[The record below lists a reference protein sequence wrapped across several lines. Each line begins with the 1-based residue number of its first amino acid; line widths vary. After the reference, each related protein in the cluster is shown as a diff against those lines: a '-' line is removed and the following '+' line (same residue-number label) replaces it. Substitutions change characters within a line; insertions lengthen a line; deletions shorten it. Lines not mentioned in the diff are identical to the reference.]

1 MGLSQHVQIDQIL
14 GYSAAGTTARTT
26 DIIDMSGFDGVVF
39 IAEFGTV
46 ITAGTI
52 NVQVLQNSVNS
63 TSGMTAVAG
72 TSDYTVTA
80 SDAGKAKNCIV
91 VDVFQPTK
99 RFLEVTITPAAQNAV
114 ITGVTAIRYNGKVK
128 PRIVSGLKTTYLQSP
143 E

>member
-1 MGLSQHVQIDQIL
+1 MGLTQHVQIDQIL
-14 GYSAAGTTARTT
+14 GYSAAGTTAQTT
-26 DIIDMSGFDGVVF
+26 DILDMSGFDGVVF

-52 NVQVLQNSVNS
+52 NVQVLQNSSNS
-63 TSGMTAVAG
+63 TSGMAAVAG
-72 TSDYTVTA
+72 TSAYTVTA
-80 SDAGKAKNCIV
+80 SDAAKAKNCIV

-99 RFLEVTITPAAQNAV
+99 RFLEATITPASQNAV
-114 ITGVTAIRYNGKVK
+114 ITGVTAIRYNAKVK